1 MAKNRGNMPSDEA
14 LVRNAMDALV
24 ANIRFAGADRP
35 VDTIVITSSIPD
47 EGKSTVAVNLA
58 HTLAEGSERVLL
70 VECDVHRR
78 SLAGMLGVR
87 ARTGMYSVLLERVT
101 LEQAVVPTKTN
112 NMFFLDCEPS
122 IPNPANVFASLQFRN
137 LVKRLRGAYDY
148 VIFDTPPLSA
158 YVDGAIVGSASDATL
173 LVTRWDF
180 VKRDDVRSALEQLR
194 KADANVIGTVMNCC
208 EPERDSYYCGNRGR
222 ASKTQSDGEA
232 PRVAGDTSRGGG
244 VQRAD
249 AAAAQQRAATPQPT
263 AQQRPT
269 SAPAAAQ
276 VQTQP
281 QSQRPQ
287 QHVSPDSTA
296 QFLINAGY
304 APAGSQSRAGAQPVS
319 RGAVPPQ
326 AVRPHGGA

>member
-14 LVRNAMDALV
+14 LIRNSMDALV

-47 EGKSTVAVNLA
+47 EGKSTVALNLA
-58 HTLAEGSERVLL
+58 HTLAEGSEKVLL

-112 NMFFLDCEPS
+112 NLFFLDCEPS

-158 YVDGAIVGSASDATL
+158 YVDGAVVGSAADATL

-180 VKRDDVRSALEQLR
+180 VKRDDVRSALEQLQ
-194 KADANVIGTVMNCC
+194 KADANVIGTVLNCC
-208 EPERDSYYCGNRGR
+208 EPERDSYYYGNRGR
-222 ASKTQSDGEA
+222 ASKTQQDSEA

-249 AAAAQQRAATPQPT
+249 AAVQQRAATAQPA
-263 AQQRPT
+263 AQVHPA
-269 SAPAAAQ
+269 SASAAAQ
-276 VQTQP
+276 AQT
-281 QSQRPQ
+281 QRPQ
-287 QHVSPDSTA
+287 QSVSPDSTA

-304 APAGSQSRAGAQPVS
+304 APSGAQPRAGAQPAS